1 MVTKR
6 RKTTGKTKKK
16 ISKKIGKKI
25 SKKAGKKALGR
36 VKEESAST
44 PPVKTAGTKYVL
56 VDFENVQPRN
66 LELLRE
72 HPLRVLVFIGAN
84 QTKFPRHFVVAM
96 QALGEQ
102 AEYIEIAGNGP
113 NALDFHIAYYIGE
126 LAAREPDADFHIIS
140 KDRGFDPLIRHLKGK
155 QVRVRREKDLA
166 EIPELRIPDTTSR
179 DEQIMAIVKNLRQRG
194 HSRPR
199 KVKTLQNTINT
210 LFTKKLDQAELD
222 AITDELEKRNLI
234 VVKQNNVSYRLKR

>member
-1 MVTKR
+1 VVTKHK
-6 RKTTGKTKKK
+6 KTNKT
-16 ISKKIGKKI
+16 ISKKIT
-25 SKKAGKKALGR
+25 KKAGKKAGNKPVDR
-36 VKEESAST
+36 VKEEVTS
-44 PPVKTAGTKYVL
+44 PPPGTITGTKYVL

-66 LELLRE
+66 LELLKE
-72 HPLRVLVFIGAN
+72 HPFRVLVFIGAN

-102 AEYIEIAGNGP
+102 ADYIEIAGNGP

-126 LAAREPDADFHIIS
+126 LAAKEPDAHFHIIS

-155 QVRVRREKDLA
+155 QVHVRREKDLA

-179 DEQIMAIVKNLRQRG
+179 DEQIDAVVKNLRQRG

-222 AITDELEKRNLI
+222 AITDELKRRNLI
-234 VVKQNNVSYRLKR
+234 VVRQNNVSYRLKR